1 MTRTI
6 VSEVQRNVTSAHAM
20 VSDIHRTVVQG
31 QEGSGGK
38 HLLVSEGRI
47 LAVIE

>member
-6 VSEVQRNVTSAHAM
+6 VSEVQRNVTSTHAM
-20 VSDIHRTVVQG
+20 VSAIHRTIVQS

-38 HLLVSEGRI
+38 NPLVGDIRTLTVTE
-47 LAVIE
+47 

>member
-6 VSEVQRNVTSAHAM
+6 VSEVQHSFTSAHAM
-20 VSDIHRTVVQG
+20 VSDIHRTVVKG

-38 HLLVSEGRI
+38 NPLVGDTRTLTVTE
-47 LAVIE
+47 